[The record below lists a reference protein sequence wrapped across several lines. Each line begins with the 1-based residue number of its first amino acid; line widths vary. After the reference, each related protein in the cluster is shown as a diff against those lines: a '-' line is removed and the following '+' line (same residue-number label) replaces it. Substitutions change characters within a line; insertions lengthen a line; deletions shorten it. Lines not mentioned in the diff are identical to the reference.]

1 MTIKNKFLFLLVFG
15 AILSGCVSKGVEI
28 SGTYT
33 HSYKQYPFSKE
44 EVQEITFYNDGTW
57 VYKAPKD
64 SNSGVYTIHDKDL
77 ILTGQLVTIN
87 FTIQEDGTL
96 KGSEPEPWI
105 KKI

>member
-1 MTIKNKFLFLLVFG
+1 MLKNSFFIILVIG
-15 AILSGCVSKGVEI
+15 TILSGCVSKGAEI

-44 EVQEITFYNDGTW
+44 EVQEITFYDDGTW
-57 VYKAPKD
+57 TYKAPKD
-64 SNSGVYTIHDKDL
+64 SNSGVYTIHDKNL
-77 ILTGQLVTIN
+77 ILTGQLITIN

-105 KKI
+105 KKK